1 MRTGARRPGA
11 GQPKDECHVKFR
23 YLALMSLVLIA
34 GCRRPGDVI
43 EERYGVY
50 KIRSACPVVGIPAGT
65 GDITLFN
72 PAGSTDSRAID
83 VTAAITDLRSTCQES
98 GEDVISTA
106 TFTVT
111 ALRREPGPARQV
123 SLVFFDAAVRGG
135 TAVAAKQLGQV
146 IVNFPAGDIHGWTTA
161 QATVRINRA
170 AATLPENVRQI
181 LTSPRKAGDADAA
194 IDPLAD
200 PEVRTAVANATFEHL
215 VGFQLS
221 ADQLRYNVTR

>member
-1 MRTGARRPGA
+1 MT
-11 GQPKDECHVKFR
+11 FR
-23 YLALMSLVLIA
+23 ILALMALVVLA

-43 EERYGVY
+43 AERYGVY
-50 KIRSACPVVGIPAGT
+50 TIRSACPVVGIPAGT

-98 GEDVISTA
+98 GEEVVSTA

-111 ALRREPGPARQV
+111 ALRRDPGPARQV
-123 SLVFFDAAVRGG
+123 SLMFFDAAVRGG

-146 IVNFPAGDIHGWTTA
+146 IINFPAGDIHGWTTA
-161 QATVRINRA
+161 QATVRINRG
-170 AATLPENVRQI
+170 AATLPANVRAI
-181 LTSPRKAGDADAA
+181 LNRPRKAGDADAA
-194 IDPLAD
+194 VDPLAD